1 MKISEDLNID
11 QVCIVGSGMPQP
23 IALVVL
29 STIGRDNLDIQNSL
43 EKTRL
48 KVNSILE
55 KHELIHNFVV
65 VTEVWSVENNLL
77 TPSMKIKRN
86 SLEKLYGEHYASW
99 YENDSI
105 IIL

>member
-1 MKISEDLNID
+1 MKISEDLNIE

-29 STIGRDNLDIQNSL
+29 TAIGRDNLNIKSSL
-43 EKTRL
+43 EKTRIS
-48 KVNSILE
+48 VNSLLE
-55 KHELIHNFVV
+55 KHELIHNIVV

-86 SLEKLYGEHYASW
+86 SLEKLYKESYASW
-99 YENDSI
+99 YEDESI